1 MSNIINKKTILF
13 ILTSTF
19 IFSNSLS
26 DAFIKVSKSSNPAV
40 VSIVGKQEADNSFQD
55 DPFLR
60 YFPEF
65 SDFFDM
71 PENFGTSLGSG
82 VIIDKYNG
90 YILTNNHVISKADEI
105 SVILFDEREFIAEL
119 VGSDKLSDLAL
130 LKIESDD
137 LDEVR
142 MGDSDK
148 LQVGEWV
155 VAIGSPFQ
163 KALSNTVTAGII
175 SAVGRS
181 AIIDRQNIENF
192 IQHDAAINPG
202 NSGGALLN
210 LDGELIGVNTAIATG
225 GNSWSPQ
232 NAGIGFAIPI
242 NQAKRV
248 IDDIIAHGEVSRGF
262 LGVSI
267 QDIQSTMSEA
277 LGMKDTS
284 GALIVQV
291 VENSPAEKAGLKEQD
306 VILKVDGKKV
316 DNTSKL
322 KLLISSNYPGDKTK
336 LLILSNKKEKTVFV
350 TLDSYPDTEG
360 ISEKETYSDNESF
373 DLIGLI
379 VSDSNNNVEIKNIDK
394 KSNAYRSGLR
404 IGDLILSIENKKIAD
419 KDDYKNAISQ
429 YEKGDIIMMKKSRN
443 DRPTFIAFN
452 IN

>member
-1 MSNIINKKTILF
+1 MSNIINKKIILF

-55 DPFLR
+55 DPFFR

-142 MGDSDK
+142 MGNSDK

-210 LDGELIGVNTAIATG
+210 LDGELIGVNTAIAT

-350 TLDSYPDTEG
+350 TLDSYPDAEG
-360 ISEKETYSDNESF
+360 ISEKETYSDDDSF

-379 VSDSNNNVEIKNIDK
+379 VKDSNNNVEIKNIDK

-419 KDDYKNAISQ
+419 KDDYKDAISQ
-429 YEKGDIIMMKKSRN
+429 YKKGDIIMMKKSRN